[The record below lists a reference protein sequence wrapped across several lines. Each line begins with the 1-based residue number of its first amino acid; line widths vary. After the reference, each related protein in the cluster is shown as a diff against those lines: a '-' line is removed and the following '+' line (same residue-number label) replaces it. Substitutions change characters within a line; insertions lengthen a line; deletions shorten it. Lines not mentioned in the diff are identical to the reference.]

1 MTEFSRPAA
10 KPAGSSLGKHALL
23 LFMGVILLG
32 NLYVILFLRETLLRY
47 ENKIHDIQSNTNLIS
62 DRVYELDAR
71 LTAEE
76 MTLTEVRSS
85 ANETAVLLE
94 LTEQDVDDSSKKLI
108 ATRRY
113 LDQLAQALEYEE
125 RLDVQGSETVS
136 TQAEMP
142 LTPASQPSAE
152 VDPQGS
158 MEWTDPTGKKHTVK
172 FSRGRVL
179 ETIE

>member
-1 MTEFSRPAA
+1 
-10 KPAGSSLGKHALL
+10 
-23 LFMGVILLG
+23 
-32 NLYVILFLRETLLRY
+32 
-47 ENKIHDIQSNTNLIS
+47 
-62 DRVYELDAR
+62 
-71 LTAEE
+71 

-94 LTEQDVDDSSKKLI
+94 LTQQDVDDSSKKLI
-108 ATRRY
+108 ATRSY

-125 RLDVQGSETVS
+125 KLDVQGSETVS

>member
-1 MTEFSRPAA
+1 MTESAPPAA

-23 LFMGVILLG
+23 LFMGLILLG
-32 NLYVILFLRETLLRY
+32 NLYVIFFLRETLLRY
-47 ENKIHDIQSNTNLIS
+47 EDKIHDIQSNTNLIS

-94 LTEQDVDDSSKKLI
+94 LTQQDVDDSSKKLT

-125 RLDVQGSETVS
+125 RLDVQEGETASTSVVLPATPESE
-136 TQAEMP
+136 
-142 LTPASQPSAE
+142 ASAA
-152 VDPQGS
+152 VDPEGS